1 MAQDRIKA
9 IIFDIGRVIIRID
22 LHKAQVGLAQGL
34 SLSPEELWSAIE
46 KDPRWKDWQE
56 GRITARDWHH
66 NLTRRLGIP
75 LQFEQFSAVWN
86 GILDP
91 TTILGEDFFEAL
103 SERYCLAL
111 LSNTDQIHVEYME
124 ANYSFMK
131 HFPPAK
137 RIYSCAVGISKPD
150 PLIYREAL
158 RACKAEAAEAVYI
171 DDLEANVE
179 AARKLG
185 LQGIRFNSTGQLLQD
200 LRTRGVEIPVSPTK

>member
-1 MAQDRIKA
+1 
-9 IIFDIGRVIIRID
+9 
-22 LHKAQVGLAQGL
+22 
-34 SLSPEELWSAIE
+34 
-46 KDPRWKDWQE
+46 
-56 GRITARDWHH
+56 
-66 NLTRRLGIP
+66 
-75 LQFEQFSAVWN
+75 
-86 GILDP
+86 
-91 TTILGEDFFEAL
+91 
-103 SERYCLAL
+103 
-111 LSNTDQIHVEYME
+111 
-124 ANYSFMK
+124 MK

-200 LRTRGVEIPVSPTK
+200 LRTWGVEIPVSPTK